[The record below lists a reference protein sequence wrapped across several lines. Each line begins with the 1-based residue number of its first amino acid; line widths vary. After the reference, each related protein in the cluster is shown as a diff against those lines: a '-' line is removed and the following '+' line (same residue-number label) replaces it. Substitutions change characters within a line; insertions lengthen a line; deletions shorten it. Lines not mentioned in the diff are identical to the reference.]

1 MGGLG
6 QSIPSLSMHTHK
18 TTLPI
23 VMQLK
28 IKCMP
33 EKNHNTMV
41 NVSQKSSLAN
51 IDVGLVLD
59 SPYQPQP
66 KRAEPKAQPLRPV
79 KTWGV
84 PNCETIH
91 AWLNM

>member
-1 MGGLG
+1 
-6 QSIPSLSMHTHK
+6 
-18 TTLPI
+18 
-23 VMQLK
+23 
-28 IKCMP
+28 MP

-41 NVSQKSSLAN
+41 NVSQKSTSLAI

-59 SPYQPQP
+59 SPYQTQP

-79 KTWGV
+79 KTGGV
-84 PNCETIH
+84 LSRETIH